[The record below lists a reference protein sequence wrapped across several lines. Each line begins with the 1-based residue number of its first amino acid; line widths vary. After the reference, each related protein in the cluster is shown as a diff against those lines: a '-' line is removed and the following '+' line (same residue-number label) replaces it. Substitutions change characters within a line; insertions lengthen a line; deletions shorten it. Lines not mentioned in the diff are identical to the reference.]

1 MKSRPDAQPGKHH
14 SHPAVVQPRKATLL
28 KRLNRIEGQVRG
40 VANMVEQDRY
50 CVDILTQISA
60 IQSALGA
67 LAMRLLEDHT
77 KGCVLSALR
86 SGNGEAAVDELMTVV
101 KRLGR

>member
-1 MKSRPDAQPGKHH
+1 MKSPREARPAAHH
-14 SHPAVVQPRKATLL
+14 AHAVVQPHKATLL
-28 KRLNRIEGQVRG
+28 RRLNRIEGQVRG
-40 VANMVEQDRY
+40 VANMVDQDRY

-60 IQSALGA
+60 IRSALGA

-77 KGCVLSALR
+77 KGCVRSALR

-101 KRLGR
+101 KRFGR

>member
-1 MKSRPDAQPGKHH
+1 MKSRPEARSAHH
-14 SHPAVVQPRKATLL
+14 SVHAAVVQPRKATLL

-60 IQSALGA
+60 IRSALGA

-77 KGCVLSALR
+77 QGCVRTALR